1 MHGDRSMS
9 SKEESMSQ
17 SKSTKQPKRRGGLLR
32 LRLRVPVREEHPM
45 RTQDVGDLRLQFLLD
60 ASMLPR

>member
-1 MHGDRSMS
+1 MS
-9 SKEESMSQ
+9 AKEESMSH
-17 SKSTKQPKRRGGLLR
+17 SKNSTQPQRRGGLLR
-32 LRLRVPVREEHPM
+32 LRLRVPVREEQPT